1 MTFIRIALRW
11 SPVRAQAGAH
21 MHTHSYATHTHAL
34 HKVSAESSSLHN
46 TANSWELYFT
56 AWYKKKPSC
65 KQTHKHTHKS
75 LRVTKLRYF
84 VHILSS
90 SFLQCDFILNVLF
103 SLSIVYFDSFC
114 SFSSLENWAW
124 IPDFWLQNCL
134 NPQSC
139 STLHSFWRI
148 TGTWASA
155 KIHTQTNHKVIRQY
169 FGYLFCSTFF
179 FFFYFFFSENVVTDV
194 QYTQFWVWSQFK

>member
-1 MTFIRIALRW
+1 MTFMRIALRW

-34 HKVSAESSSLHN
+34 HKVSAETSCLHN

-56 AWYKKKPSC
+56 AWHKKKPSC

-90 SFLQCDFILNVLF
+90 SCFAIWVYIECDFVTF
-103 SLSIVYFDSFC
+103 SIVYFDSFC

-124 IPDFWLQNCL
+124 TPDFWLQNSL

-139 STLHSFWRI
+139 STLDSFWRI
-148 TGTWASA
+148 TGTGASA
-155 KIHTQTNHKVIRQY
+155 NIQIIKSSASTLGTCFAV
-169 FGYLFCSTFF
+169 LFLLFI
-179 FFFYFFFSENVVTDV
+179 
-194 QYTQFWVWSQFK
+194 FWKCCHRCPLYSILSMISI